1 MTGPRVAGWDLLRGL
16 CALTVAS
23 YHLLGW
29 LALAELPA
37 LGTYGVYL
45 FFVLSGASL
54 AYTHDVRRWP
64 SLRGHAGF
72 LAARWLRLAPL
83 YLLLCAVFV
92 GMLSARAG
100 APVDHLGQRLLL
112 NASFAFGLHDPVTWA
127 LLVGGWSLGIE
138 FVFYLVFPLLVRI
151 AGAPAWR
158 WAMLGLLAAVQGAW
172 IRQTIGLHG
181 WADGVVDYHQVP
193 AFAAYF
199 FAGCMIGCARRD
211 RPPGW
216 PIRAAVAAWLAL
228 ALLFAL
234 LMPQRQGDELLG
246 VRGLLLAPACMLVVW
261 VSGEARV
268 RGPWLQALSALAG
281 DITYGTYLLHPILLF
296 GLLWFVVPDTALP
309 MGARWAVFAGVLAA
323 AIALAWASERWI
335 ERPARRWG
343 RALLRG
349 EGRRAVGPQSEAA
362 SISS

>member
-29 LALAELPA
+29 LQLAELPA

-54 AYTHDVRRWP
+54 AYTHDGNSWP
-64 SLRGHAGF
+64 GARGYAEF
-72 LAARWLRLAPL
+72 LAARWFRLAPL

-92 GMLSARAG
+92 VMLSARSG
-100 APVDHLGQRLLL
+100 VPVDRLGQRLLL
-112 NASFAFGLHDPVTWA
+112 NATFAFGLRDPVTWA
-127 LLVGGWSLGIE
+127 LLIGGWSLGIE
-138 FVFYLVFPLLVRI
+138 FVFYLGFPLLAR
-151 AGAPAWR
+151 AAAAPVLR
-158 WAMLGLLAAVQGAW
+158 WPVLGLLALVQAGW
-172 IRQTIGLHG
+172 IRQTIGVHG
-181 WADGVVDYHQVP
+181 WPEGVVAYHQAP

-199 FAGCMIGCARRD
+199 FAGCMVGSARRGQVA
-211 RPPGW
+211 RWPLGAAIAGW
-216 PIRAAVAAWLAL
+216 AAL

-234 LMPQRQGDELLG
+234 LMPHRAGDELLG
-246 VRGLLLAPACMLVVW
+246 VGGVVLACACIAVVW
-261 VSGEARV
+261 ISGEARV
-268 RGPWLQALSALAG
+268 RGRTAQGLAAIAG
-281 DITYGTYLLHPILLF
+281 DITYGTYLLHPMLLF
-296 GLLWFVVPDTALP
+296 GLLWFVVPVATLSTA
-309 MGARWAVFAGVLAA
+309 GRWAVLGGVLVGAS
-323 AIALAWASERWI
+323 ALAWACERWI

-349 EGRRAVGPQSEAA
+349 DVRRDPGPQSEAA